1 METNVIEMIKIL
13 EQELLLHKRLL
24 ASAQAMNNAIKN
36 EALEEVRKANKEY
49 DECTCRIEEIEE
61 KRLCLNDAISRHYGL
76 KPHANLSRLIEAVPA
91 GNRGKLLELRDALR
105 KELIEIHKINES
117 NKILLTESLFVIAKT
132 FEFIAAASEK
142 FQGYKQLGGKCSS
155 KIDRTIINTIA

>member
-1 METNVIEMIKIL
+1 METNVIELIKLL
-13 EQELLLHKRLL
+13 EQELLLHHRLL
-24 ASAQAMNNAIKN
+24 AGAQAMNSAIKS
-36 EALEEVRKANKEY
+36 EAIEEVRKANKEY

-61 KRLCLNDAISRHYGL
+61 KRLCLNDVISRHYGL
-76 KPHANLSRLIEAVPA
+76 NPHANLSRIIEAVPDSD
-91 GNRGKLLELRDALR
+91 RGKLLELRTAL
-105 KELIEIHKINES
+105 KKALSEIHKTNES

-155 KIDRTIINTIA
+155 KIDRAIINTVA